1 MALFILSSN
10 LFLPVIHLILRDKQ
24 KYATLRTYIGGDEFV
39 TFLFACLIA
48 LGLGFFC
55 GRIFTISKTVTS
67 RISWGILLCM
77 IFSLGYGVGSNKTI
91 LNNLS
96 SLGLQ
101 ALAICLA
108 TIIGSLFTVK
118 VYLKWRENHDT

>member
-1 MALFILSSN
+1 M
-10 LFLPVIHLILRDKQ
+10 
-24 KYATLRTYIGGDEFV
+24 
-39 TFLFACLIA
+39 TFLFACFIA
-48 LGLGFFC
+48 IGLGFVC

-101 ALAICLA
+101 AVAICLA
-108 TIIGSLFTVK
+108 TIIGSLFAVR
-118 VYLKWRENHDT
+118 VYLQWRENDDT